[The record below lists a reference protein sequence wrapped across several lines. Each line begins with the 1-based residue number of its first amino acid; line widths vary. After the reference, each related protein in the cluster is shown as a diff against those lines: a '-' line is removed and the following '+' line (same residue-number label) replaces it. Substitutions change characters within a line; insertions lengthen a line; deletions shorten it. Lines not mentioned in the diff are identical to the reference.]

1 MDNHLSRGKHSRH
14 NRRVWMLSG
23 GILDVLTE
31 LSRSTPLGFFSKRC
45 KSTELGFGF
54 CTSRRKGVLTE
65 KDLKKRL
72 AFSRQMITKPQQ
84 FWTKDVA
91 FYLDGVSF
99 VYKTNRMRDMVAP
112 NPRIWRK
119 RNEELKWT
127 AKGSKGLAG
136 GKRLHLLVAICF
148 GKGVILAEPYQT
160 MNAEFFSRF
169 IQRHLDNKN
178 NVCILILA
186 HASDILRL
194 IY

>member
-1 MDNHLSRGKHSRH
+1 
-14 NRRVWMLSG
+14 
-23 GILDVLTE
+23 
-31 LSRSTPLGFFSKRC
+31 
-45 KSTELGFGF
+45 
-54 CTSRRKGVLTE
+54 
-65 KDLKKRL
+65 
-72 AFSRQMITKPQQ
+72 MITKPQQ

-99 VYKTNRMRDMVAP
+99 VYKTNPMRDMVAP

-148 GKGVILAEPYQT
+148 GKGLILAEPYEK

-169 IQRHLDNKN
+169 IQRHYPIMFEIEENGEPGDSKMFVMDNDPSQGSA
-178 NVCILILA
+178 LA
-186 HASDILRL
+186 
-194 IY
+194 